1 MRTCAGIPHLG
12 PRRGGRAR
20 RPVRFGMSVRGPN
33 PPDRVMGRARQLCP
47 RTSDVDFLGDLM
59 RVVDLNAE
67 VAYGAFDPMAS
78 WP

>member
-1 MRTCAGIPHLG
+1 
-12 PRRGGRAR
+12 
-20 RPVRFGMSVRGPN
+20 MSVRGPN

-47 RTSDVDFLGDLM
+47 RTSDVDFLGDLK